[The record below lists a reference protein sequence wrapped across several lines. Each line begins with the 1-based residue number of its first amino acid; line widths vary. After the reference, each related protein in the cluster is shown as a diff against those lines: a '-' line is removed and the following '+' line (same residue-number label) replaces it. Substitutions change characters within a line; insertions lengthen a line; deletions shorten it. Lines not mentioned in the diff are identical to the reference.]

1 MHRIEVA
8 LNPTLPTRP
17 GVLAMIC
24 PISNPAT
31 VLCLISCA
39 LSIRP
44 DQAQQWLF
52 PQGVDR
58 AGWCGADRQTRSLD
72 FMSYTRVRVCPPSP
86 AECQT
91 LQLFI
96 TWFVIFSEH
105 ALPFLKLVYRA
116 ILNFRSFLRDNS
128 CNIWYSFLNVQ
139 VFSLVWESV
148 SSSPWGLPQ
157 DIQLCF

>member
-1 MHRIEVA
+1 MKLFTLMHRIEVA

-17 GVLAMIC
+17 RVLAMIC
-24 PISNPAT
+24 PISDPAT

-44 DQAQQWLF
+44 DHAQQWLF
-52 PQGVDR
+52 PEGVGR
-58 AGWCGADRQTRSLD
+58 AGWCGSDRQTRSLD

-91 LQLFI
+91 LQLFM
-96 TWFVIFSEH
+96 TWFIIFSEH
-105 ALPFLKLVYRA
+105 ALPFLKLVYRT

-128 CNIWYSFLNVQ
+128 CDIWYSFLNVQ
-139 VFSLVWESV
+139 LFSIVSENV
-148 SSSPWGLPQ
+148 SSSP
-157 DIQLCF
+157 